1 MLPGPEF
8 GHMQPSSMKFVD
20 VRSSTDGTA
29 KMNSLQ
35 EMLVDQLRD
44 AFSAEKQA
52 IQGMKRALRK
62 VSEPQL
68 RERIEAHIA
77 ESEEQRERV
86 EEALDKLGAKPGRK
100 VCEAM
105 RGLVEEAQHEIEEH
119 DKGPILDLVV
129 VAGQQRIEH
138 YEIAAYGT
146 MADLAKAMGEDE
158 VGDLLAQ
165 TLAEEKA
172 QDEKLTEVTR
182 SAILPMALEETEGE
196 QEEDTEKPARRKT
209 STRSR
214 N

>member
-1 MLPGPEF
+1 
-8 GHMQPSSMKFVD
+8 
-20 VRSSTDGTA
+20 
-29 KMNSLQ
+29 MNSLQ

-214 N
+214 T